1 MFTVI
6 NLGLRFVLEII
17 LLFSLGYWGFHVG
30 QGVWLSIILG
40 LGLPLLTAV
49 IWGMIISPKATIKL
63 PIGVVLLIEAVLFA
77 AGVLALIDT
86 GFKVFAVVFGIAAL
100 VNRYI
105 VIRWKMQS

>member
-105 VIRWKMQS
+105 VIR